1 MRQEKFPLTA
11 VWATLDGTNNVTV
24 VAAPPAGEVRLI
36 RRFYAIN
43 NVVAGTKTLT
53 LYINDNTTVVPVW
66 KSQATAFA
74 ALFNQGVSGVQNE
87 RINLLLST
95 TTQSLEVDLDGTGTA
110 KILAW
115 YETREA

>member
-36 RRFYAIN
+36 RRIYAIN
-43 NVVAGTKTLT
+43 NKFAGSRILT
-53 LYINDNTTVVPVW
+53 AYLNDDGTVIPVW
-66 KSQATAFA
+66 RSSATTF
-74 ALFNQGVSGVQNE
+74 ALFFNQSVAGVQNE